1 MTSQNGSF
9 RDAVVRFG
17 TEVEAALTRARRASA
32 DARALTGELR
42 QATRDS
48 TTVSQPRPGRDS
60 VVAAL
65 DEDEDFSQRQIL
77 IGQDAPQSSSPI
89 ENAAGG
95 HRNDPDREFSVAD
108 FLLGGAD
115 ETRLPEHP

>member
-9 RDAVVRFG
+9 RDAVVRFE

-42 QATRDS
+42 QAARDS
-48 TTVSQPRPGRDS
+48 DTTGQPAPVSARA
-60 VVAAL
+60 VVAV

-77 IGQDAPQSSSPI
+77 VGQDAPLSSSPI
-89 ENAAGG
+89 ENATGG
-95 HRNDPDREFSVAD
+95 QPDSVDEEFSVAD

-115 ETRLPEHP
+115 ETRLP